1 MADIK
6 ITDLPSGISLTGS
19 ELFESV
25 QTASSVKLTADQIK
39 EFSNLNPDLLVN
51 DTATNTPSAA
61 ATLVHTSTG
70 TPVAGFGTG
79 LNYDCETGSGV
90 TTVGAIQAISTN
102 IGAGTEAFDF
112 LFRLIASGALSDV
125 FKINSAGHVKLF
137 GDVLNIAT
145 QKTIATATSTGTKGD
160 ICHDNDYIYVCIATN
175 TWKRAAISTW

>member
-25 QTASSVKLTADQIK
+25 QTASSVSLTADQIK
-39 EFSNLNPDLLVN
+39 DFSNLNPDLLIN

-70 TPVAGFGTG
+70 SPTAGFGTG

-90 TTVGAIQAISTN
+90 TNVGAIQAISTN
-102 IGAGTEAFDF
+102 VGAGTEAFDF
-112 LFRLIASGALSDV
+112 LFRLIASGGLSDV
-125 FKINSAGHVKLF
+125 FKINSSGHIKLF

-145 QKTIATATSTGTKGD
+145 QKTIAAATDAGVKGD

-175 TWKRAAISTW
+175 TWKRVAISTW